1 MRNMEIPRCYSE
13 VITASCEAKTNADAG
28 TMSNE
33 NDRAKLKAEINALRD
48 YDPERLRHRYHELTG
63 VEAATFGARFLQRRC
78 AHRLQELAFG
88 GLTAEELET
97 LNYIADHDPHINKS
111 LREAPR
117 SANDSRGVTFRRLYH
132 GRVFEM
138 RSLGGGRY
146 EYEGKVYSSPTA
158 VVRSITGKSHYNG
171 VVWWGLK
178 PRKD

>member
-1 MRNMEIPRCYSE
+1 MRNMEIPRCYSKG
-13 VITASCEAKTNADAG
+13 ITASCEAITDADAG

-33 NDRAKLKAEINALRD
+33 NNKAKLKAEIDALRD
-48 YDPERLRHRYHELTG
+48 YDPDRLRRRYRELTG
-63 VEAATFGARFLQRRC
+63 ADAATFGARFLQRRC

-88 GLTAEELET
+88 GLSAEELET
-97 LNYIADHDPHINKS
+97 LTYIADHDPNINKS

-117 SANDSRGVTFRRLYH
+117 SANDTRGVTYRREYR
-132 GRVFEM
+132 GKIYEM

-146 EYEGKVYSSPTA
+146 EYEGKVYTSPTA
-158 VVRSITGKSHYNG
+158 IVRAITGRRHYNG